1 MSKELLVN
9 WLKQQQPK
17 LETILLTSAEEY
29 YNSYS
34 NKRTFAFDA
43 KKTGEEMWLLS
54 RGGDLYDDRP
64 TIGFNYS
71 LWYHPKRINT
81 FLRYFTDL
89 IYDARNENKIEIFDL
104 GAGTGAVLWAVGLVV
119 SGLKELRMPC
129 PNIRVVNV
137 DTSAFMLFY
146 NYNYLWKN
154 FVSEFPLAE
163 EISKQDDYRLNA
175 WSNLD
180 EANCTNIWL
189 CASYLFD
196 HSENSDSIA
205 EEFKTIV
212 TKYKP
217 NKVLLLSALQKRPY
231 VDAVANTIQTLN
243 YGGYNSILTN
253 QIFSGGLSR
262 LYEFRNR
269 VSQLH
274 NLGLSGTPQW
284 NIDSLYGRILVNNN
298 PN

>member
-1 MSKELLVN
+1 MSKETLVN
-9 WLKQQQPK
+9 WLREQQPK

-29 YNSYS
+29 YNNYS
-34 NKRTFAFDA
+34 TKPTFAYDA

-54 RGGDLYDDRP
+54 RGGDLCYDRP

-89 IYDARNENKIEIFDL
+89 IYDARNENAIEIFDL

-119 SGLKELRMPC
+119 SGLKTLRMPC
-129 PNIRVVNV
+129 PNIRVINV
-137 DTSAFMLFY
+137 DTSAFMIIY
-146 NYNYLWKN
+146 NYNYLWKY
-154 FVSEFPLAE
+154 FVREFPHAE
-163 EISKQDDYRLNA
+163 EISKQGDYRLNS

-180 EANCTNIWL
+180 ESNCTNIWL

-196 HSENSDSIA
+196 HSENSQAIA
-205 EEFKTIV
+205 DEFRGIV
-212 TKYKP
+212 TRYKP
-217 NKVLLLSALQKRPY
+217 NRVLLLSALQKRIY
-231 VDAVANTIQTLN
+231 VDAVADTIQALN

-253 QIFSGGLSR
+253 QIFSGGLNR

-269 VSQLH
+269 ISLQHSL
-274 NLGLSGTPQW
+274 NLTGTPQW
-284 NIDSLYGRILVNNN
+284 NIDS
-298 PN
+298 